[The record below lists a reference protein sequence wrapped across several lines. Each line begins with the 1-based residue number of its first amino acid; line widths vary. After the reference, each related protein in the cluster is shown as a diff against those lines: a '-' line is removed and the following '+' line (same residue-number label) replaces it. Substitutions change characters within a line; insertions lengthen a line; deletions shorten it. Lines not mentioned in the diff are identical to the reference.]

1 MLPGDFMF
9 ANRFNGLP
17 AGAIEE
23 AISYI
28 EVNWA
33 GIQSLWQYTTSP
45 TLRDDK
51 RRLCTNY
58 LVAWYLADM
67 YPTTIQG
74 VFNQNGAPIKSKNIG
89 GTDISFNERKV
100 QAELV
105 PLTTNI
111 FGMRALDM
119 IINCPDRFLLR

>member
-1 MLPGDFMF
+1 MLAGEFMF
-9 ANRFNGLP
+9 ASRFNNLP
-17 AGAIEE
+17 GGAIEE
-23 AISYI
+23 AISFI
-28 EVNWA
+28 EVNWY
-33 GIQSLWQYTTSP
+33 GVSKLWEHTTP
-45 TLRDDK
+45 TEIRDEK
-51 RRLCTNY
+51 RKLCINY
-58 LVAWYLADM
+58 LVAWYLSDM

-111 FGMRALDM
+111 FGIRALDM
-119 IINCPDRFLLR
+119 ITTCPDMYLLR